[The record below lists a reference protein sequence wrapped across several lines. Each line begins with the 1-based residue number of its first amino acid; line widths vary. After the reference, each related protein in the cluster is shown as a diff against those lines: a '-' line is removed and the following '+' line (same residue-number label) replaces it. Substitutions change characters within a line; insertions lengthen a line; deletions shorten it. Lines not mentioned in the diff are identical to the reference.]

1 MTPNTK
7 SIKQQDSQNG
17 PLSSCQNVSVVLN
30 LENIGV
36 GFVAEINISLIGLTN

>member
-1 MTPNTK
+1 MNLTTK

-17 PLSSCQNVSVVLN
+17 PLNSCQNVSVVLN

-36 GFVAEINISLIGLTN
+36 GCVAEINISLIGLTN